1 MVAAVSS
8 GRVIFPQTEKVQKAS
23 ALRGTSSSREIKRGQ
38 LHEERLKLLKL
49 IRVIADEVQLYVR

>member
-8 GRVIFPQTEKVQKAS
+8 GRVIFPQTEKVQKAF
-23 ALRGTSSSREIKRGQ
+23 ALRGTSPSREIKRGQ

-49 IRVIADEVQLYVR
+49 IRVIADEVQLCVR